1 MGVPSPIAFVYITC
15 GPQMTTEG
23 VSLSLSQGKLN
34 LKEFDDSV
42 NREDGILKPCYSPND
57 LIDKLV
63 VNFESFLEVVS
74 TEDPGKVWENILGG
88 EKNEY
93 VASPNRPYCLAVSAE
108 IPPGGPQCLC
118 SGMLEG
124 TCPEA
129 REQLLPP
136 AQGFGPDHL
145 CEEGAPNPYL
155 KNSVTTRE
163 FLMSEKRPEQIHR
176 EV

>member
-129 REQLLPP
+129 REVH
-136 AQGFGPDHL
+136 DT
-145 CEEGAPNPYL
+145 E
-155 KNSVTTRE
+155 
-163 FLMSEKRPEQIHR
+163 
-176 EV
+176 